1 MADHRRASHRLHP
14 ADSSD
19 FPVLSPPPSAK
30 NYERYLCGDT
40 SLDPFELPQDGLV
53 GTLSEACDRFG

>member
-1 MADHRRASHRLHP
+1 M
-14 ADSSD
+14 
-19 FPVLSPPPSAK
+19 LSPPPSAK